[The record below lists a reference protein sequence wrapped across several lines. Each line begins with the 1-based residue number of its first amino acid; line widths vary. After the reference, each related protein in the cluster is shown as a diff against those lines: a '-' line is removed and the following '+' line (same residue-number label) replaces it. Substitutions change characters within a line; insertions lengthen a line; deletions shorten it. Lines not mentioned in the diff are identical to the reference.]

1 MYMEALK
8 TKIEKWELLYQHI
21 VEVKP
26 NATTF
31 LTLLEHRIREAK
43 QLYQRYRLIQL
54 IMVYHTHRK
63 LAIESLSEDTTKI
76 MKF

>member
-1 MYMEALK
+1 MYIEALK
-8 TKIEKWELLYQHI
+8 TKIEKWELLYQRI

-26 NATTF
+26 TATTF
-31 LTLLEHRIREAK
+31 LTLLESRIREAK

-63 LAIESLSEDTTKI
+63 LAIESSS
-76 MKF
+76 